1 MQISNYCI
9 NRKEILKKNSLC
21 ENWTLYSAGWSDLPL
36 IAIFEIGHIDGNQEY
51 FYEFSSEKSVS
62 LTALAEKVLFS
73 TNHRDLKQEAEKKS
87 KMY

>member
-1 MQISNYCI
+1 MKIGLSTQ
-9 NRKEILKKNSLC
+9 
-21 ENWTLYSAGWSDLPL
+21 PL
-36 IAIFEIGHIDGNQEY
+36 IAIFEIGHINGNQEY
-51 FYEFSSEKSVS
+51 FYEFSSEKSAS